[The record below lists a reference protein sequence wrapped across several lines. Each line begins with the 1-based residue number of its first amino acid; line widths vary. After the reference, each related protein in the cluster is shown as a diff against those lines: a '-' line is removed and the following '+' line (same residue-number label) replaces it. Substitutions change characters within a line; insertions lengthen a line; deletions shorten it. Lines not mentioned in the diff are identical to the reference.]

1 MWQWGRRFVQEIIH
15 TCWCSGLVLAW
26 PTRSWHRRMRSL
38 TRYGVPQTSTICRYA
53 AQLQSSSTVCWDAVD
68 MSLRIAVT
76 RIRREV
82 RVWSL
87 VLKDPRTPR
96 VSKWLLGAAVVYLVS
111 PVDLIPDFIPVL
123 GQLDDLVIVRGLV
136 WLAMRSI
143 PREIVADCT
152 EKARRQENSLP
163 PIGVDP

>member
-26 PTRSWHRRMRSL
+26 QTRSWHRWNTFL
-38 TRYGVPQTSTICRYA
+38 TLYGVLPSSTICRYA
-53 AQLQSSSTVCWDAVD
+53 AQLQSSSIVCWDAPD
-68 MSLRIAVT
+68 MSVRTAVKRVT
-76 RIRREV
+76 REV

-96 VSKWLLGAAVVYLVS
+96 VSKVLLGAALAYLVS
-111 PVDLIPDFIPVL
+111 PVDLVPDFIPVL

-143 PREIVADCT
+143 PREVVADCT
-152 EKARRQENSLP
+152 CLLYTSDAADEEDS
-163 PIGVDP
+163 V

>member
-1 MWQWGRRFVQEIIH
+1 
-15 TCWCSGLVLAW
+15 
-26 PTRSWHRRMRSL
+26 
-38 TRYGVPQTSTICRYA
+38 
-53 AQLQSSSTVCWDAVD
+53 

-136 WLAMRSI
+136 WVATRFI
-143 PREIVADCT
+143 PRSVVAEGR
-152 EKARRQENSLP
+152 EKVCRQENGLP
-163 PIGVDP
+163 AIGVDP

>member
-1 MWQWGRRFVQEIIH
+1 MSVR
-15 TCWCSGLVLAW
+15 T
-26 PTRSWHRRMRSL
+26 
-38 TRYGVPQTSTICRYA
+38 
-53 AQLQSSSTVCWDAVD
+53 AVK
-68 MSLRIAVT
+68 

-96 VSKWLLGAAVVYLVS
+96 VSKLLLGAALAYLVS
-111 PVDLIPDFIPVL
+111 PVDLVPDFIPVL

-143 PREIVADCT
+143 PRDVMAECT
-152 EKARRQENSLP
+152 EKARRQESGLP
-163 PIGVDP
+163 VTGVDS